1 MAAIGDSSQL
11 SELLKSQYEGPIREQ
26 INREAMI
33 YSLFQEGPHEWSGAN
48 VIIPLHTA
56 GVDSSAIA
64 YNDESKGPGPT
75 YVNIPNPSSQT
86 YLQFTV
92 DAKYL
97 YGAFAVSGQ
106 AEAKAPGNSGGS
118 ESAFVGAMFSE
129 MRGLEKD
136 IRSKMNKDMFV
147 GGGIKGFLT
156 DDKDDTTSSNRHISG
171 LNHMTNGEVYRVW
184 HVPRDTT
191 KNWALVDDG
200 TAHGDK
206 HRFTITNI
214 DLNKGQATLTSPTG
228 GAGPDIAALKAAG
241 TWVEGEICAMERITA
256 AAGVGAEDRPAE
268 VLREINGLN
277 TLGFGALTADVYNAG
292 GVGRDALNNVVLR
305 GFGMQA
311 SVSADASGGKSAG
324 KPLALS
330 DMQLVVDGI
339 EELTEETVDTVI
351 MHRFTRAEF
360 RALTQNESRY
370 LPGSTSGKLGF
381 KPGDLAFQDIPIKVS
396 KDVPYGCIYFLVSDT
411 INTYTLKP
419 GGFQNFTD
427 NGDIL
432 TQKRNPANGL
442 LTDVREGFWKQYYNL
457 VSELP
462 RAIGVFAGVSYKRA

>member
-1 MAAIGDSSQL
+1 MATIGDSGTL
-11 SELLKSQYEGPIREQ
+11 SKLLKSQYEGPIREQ

-33 YSLFQEGPHEWSGAN
+33 YSLFAEGPHEWSGAN

-56 GVDSSAIA
+56 GVDASAIA
-64 YNDESKGPGPT
+64 YKDESAGAMPGG
-75 YVNIPNPSSQT
+75 YVEVPDPSNQT

-118 ESAFVGAMFSE
+118 EAAFVGAMFSE

-136 IRSKMNKDMFV
+136 IRSKMNKDMFS
-147 GGGIKGFLT
+147 GSGIKAFLT
-156 DDKDDTTSSNRHISG
+156 DNLDSTTARHVSG
-171 LNHMTNGEVYRVW
+171 LNHCSNSEVYCVW
-184 HVPRDTT
+184 HVPRDPS
-191 KNWALVDDG
+191 KNWVRVTDG
-200 TAHGDK
+200 AGADT
-206 HRFTITNI
+206 FTMSAI
-214 DLNKGQATLTSPTG
+214 DLDEGTCTLDSGADGPQVGSLATNTATEIFALERVTAIGDTARLASTG
-228 GAGPDIAALKAAG
+228 
-241 TWVEGEICAMERITA
+241 RQIT
-256 AAGVGAEDRPAE
+256 
-268 VLREINGLN
+268 GLN
-277 TLGFGALTADVYNAG
+277 TLGFGALDIDVYGAG
-292 GVGRDALNNVVLR
+292 TGGRAADKNVVLR
-305 GFGMQA
+305 GFGWKA
-311 SVSADASGGKSAG
+311 GHGVVAGAKSAG
-324 KPLALS
+324 NPLVLS

-360 RALTQNESRY
+360 RALTQDNSRY
-370 LPGSTSGKLGF
+370 LPGSTSGKIGF
-381 KPGDLAFQDIPIKVS
+381 KPGDLAFQDIPITVS
-396 KDVPYGCIYFLVSDT
+396 KDVPYGCIYFLVADT

-432 TQKRNPANGL
+432 TQKRTGNGI

-462 RAIGVFAGVSYKRA
+462 RAIGVMAGISYKRA

>member
-1 MAAIGDSSQL
+1 MATIGDSSTL
-11 SELLKSQYEGPIREQ
+11 SKLLKSQYEGPIREQ

-33 YSLFQEGPHEWSGAN
+33 YSLFAEGPHEWSGAN

-56 GVDSSAIA
+56 GVADAAIA
-64 YNDESKGPGPT
+64 YKDESSGAA
-75 YVNIPNPSSQT
+75 YVEVPESSNQT

-118 ESAFVGAMFSE
+118 EAAFVGAMFSE

-136 IRSKMNKDMFV
+136 IRSKMNKDMFSGSGV
-147 GGGIKGFLT
+147 KAFLT
-156 DDKDDTTSSNRHISG
+156 DNLNSTTLRHVSG
-171 LNHMTNGEVYRVW
+171 LNHCVSGQSFAVW
-184 HVPRDTT
+184 HVPRDVS
-191 KNWALVDDG
+191 KNWARVTDG
-200 TAHGDK
+200 AGNVGFDMTA
-206 HRFTITNI
+206 I
-214 DLNKGQATLTSPTG
+214 DLDAGTCTLTSSG
-228 GAGPDIAALKAAG
+228 GAGPQVGALATNSA
-241 TWVEGEICAMERITA
+241 TEIFALERITNNA
-256 AAGVGAEDRPAE
+256 NTNRLAETGRQ
-268 VLREINGLN
+268 ITGLN
-277 TLGFGALTADVYNAG
+277 TLGFGCLDIDVYSAG
-292 GVGRDALNNVVLR
+292 TGGRENVANTVLR
-305 GFGMQA
+305 GFGWKA
-311 SVSADASGGKSAG
+311 GHGAAAGAKSAG
-324 KPLALS
+324 NPLVLS

-370 LPGSTSGKLGF
+370 LPGSTSGKIGF
-381 KPGDLAFQDIPIKVS
+381 KPGDLAFQDIPITVS

-432 TQKRNPANGL
+432 TQKRTANGL
-442 LTDVREGFWKQYYNL
+442 LTDVREGFFKQYYNL

-462 RAIGVFAGVSYKRA
+462 RAIGVMAGVSYKRA

>member
-1 MAAIGDSSQL
+1 MATIGDSGQL
-11 SELLKSQYEGPIREQ
+11 SNLLKSQYEGPIREQ

-33 YSLFQEGPHEWSGAN
+33 YSLFSEGPHEWSGAN

-56 GVDSSAIA
+56 GVADAAIA
-64 YNDESKGPGPT
+64 YKAESAGSPGVT
-75 YVNIPNPSSQT
+75 YIDVPDPSNQT

-118 ESAFVGAMFSE
+118 EAAFVGAMFSE

-136 IRSKMNKDMFV
+136 IRSRMNKDMFG

-156 DDKDDTTSSNRHISG
+156 DDKDDTTSSRRHISG

-184 HVPRDTT
+184 HVPRDTS

-200 TAHGDK
+200 TANADK
-206 HRFTITNI
+206 NRFTITNI
-214 DLNKGQATLTSPTG
+214 DLNKGEATLTSNTG

-241 TWVEGEICAMERITA
+241 TWVEGEICAMELITSVA
-256 AAGVGAEDRPAE
+256 NDARPAAT
-268 VLREINGLN
+268 LREINGIN
-277 TLGFGALTADVYNAG
+277 TLGFGALTADVYSAG
-292 GVGRDALNNVVLR
+292 GAGRDALSNVVLR
-305 GFGMQA
+305 GFGMQSGVTA
-311 SVSADASGGKSAG
+311 NASGGKSAG
-324 KPLALS
+324 TALALS

-339 EELTEETVDTVI
+339 EELTEETIDTVI

-360 RALTQNESRY
+360 RALTQENSRY
-370 LPGSTSGKLGF
+370 LPGETSGKLGF
-381 KPGDLAFQDIPIKVS
+381 KPGDLAFQDIPITVS

-432 TQKRNPANGL
+432 TQKRNPATGV